1 VPHPRRHLAEVGS
14 NNHSIKI
21 ENETMPHIQITL
33 LKGRSIEVKRKIASR
48 ITAVIEEEA
57 GTAKEGISISF
68 VEVDRES
75 YARGGVLIADKK

>member
-1 VPHPRRHLAEVGS
+1 
-14 NNHSIKI
+14 
-21 ENETMPHIQITL
+21 MPHIQITL

-48 ITAVIEEEA
+48 ITEVMEQEA

>member
-1 VPHPRRHLAEVGS
+1 MGHPGRLEG
-14 NNHSIKI
+14 I
-21 ENETMPHIQITL
+21 MPHIQITL

-48 ITAVIEEEA
+48 ITEVMEEEA